1 MTIRIRS
8 LFLKIFLWFWATVVA
23 TGVALIATWIILQP
37 KNVPAQSQTTLAD
50 AAWVSGTSAVDALE
64 RQGASAAS
72 AYIAQLSQ
80 KTHLKSCLFDTSLN
94 VIAGSDCA
102 NFDDI
107 GTRATT
113 SDVPAFNTKH
123 NFVRVAVKVRGK
135 SGRDYV
141 YAVEQAMEHRG
152 PPPGIGPSGF
162 LLRWSVAF
170 LVSGFICYLLTRYL
184 TAPVLRLR
192 EASQH
197 LAAGDLST
205 RAAAGMERRRD
216 ELGSL
221 VRDFN
226 AMAAR
231 IEELVS
237 RQRQLIY
244 DISHELRSPLARLN
258 VALDLARQRKGD
270 DPAFDH
276 MEQDIGCL
284 NDMIER
290 LLTVAKLD
298 TSATPVP
305 MTQVDLTELVA
316 QIVRSAEFELQERS
330 GTVRLSSQGQYFVQ
344 GNAELLHSA
353 IENVIRNA
361 VRYTGTGETGT
372 GDTGTGNS
380 GPENSMP
387 EDSIPKNSIDV
398 QLESTNTATPGFVR
412 LLVRDYGQGVPES
425 ELVNIFQPFYRVA
438 DDRNRASG
446 GTGLGL
452 AIADR
457 VVRIHG
463 GTIQARNVT
472 PQGLEVEI
480 LLPRQKPL
488 NSPRS

>member
-1 MTIRIRS
+1 MRIRS
-8 LFLKIFLWFWATVVA
+8 LFLKIFLWFWATVIV

-37 KNVPAQSQTTLAD
+37 KNAPAQSQTTLGD
-50 AAWVSGTSAVDALE
+50 AAWVSGTSIIDALE
-64 RQGASAAS
+64 RQGPAAAS
-72 AYIAQLSQ
+72 EYLAQVSQ
-80 KTHLKSCLFDTSLN
+80 NTHMKSCLFDPAGN
-94 VIAGSDCA
+94 IIAGGNCA
-102 NFDDI
+102 LF
-107 GTRATT
+107 
-113 SDVPAFNTKH
+113 SDVGAIRTASGSPAINSKH
-123 NFVRVAVKVRGK
+123 GFARVFVSLRGK
-135 SGRDYV
+135 NGRQYI
-141 YAVEQAMEHRG
+141 YAVGAPEHRG
-152 PPPGIGPSGF
+152 PPPGIGPSGI
-162 LLRWSVAF
+162 LLRWTVPF
-170 LVSGFICYLLTRYL
+170 LVSGFICYLLARYL

-192 EASQH
+192 EASHH

-205 RAAAGMERRRD
+205 RAAAGMEHRRD

-258 VALDLARQRKGD
+258 VALDLGRQRKGD

-276 MEQDIGCL
+276 MELDIGCL

-298 TSATPVP
+298 TSAAPVP
-305 MTQVDLTELVA
+305 MAQVDLTALVA
-316 QIVRSAEFELQERS
+316 QIVRSAEFEMQERR
-330 GTVRLSSQGQYFVQ
+330 GTVRLSSQGQYFLQ

-361 VRYTGTGETGT
+361 VRYSGMESAGMA
-372 GDTGTGNS
+372 NS
-380 GPENSMP
+380 GPESEILN
-387 EDSIPKNSIDV
+387 KFIDV
-398 QLESTNTATPGFVR
+398 QLESTDAAPSGFVR

-425 ELVNIFQPFYRVA
+425 ELLNIFQPFYRVA

-463 GTIQARNVT
+463 GTIQARNGT
-472 PQGLEVEI
+472 PYGLEVEI
-480 LLPRQKPL
+480 LLPR
-488 NSPRS
+488 

>member
-8 LFLKIFLWFWATVVA
+8 LFLKIFLWFWATVIA
-23 TGVALIATWIILQP
+23 TGIALIATWIILQP
-37 KNVPAQSQTTLAD
+37 KNVPARSQTNLAD
-50 AAWVSGTSAVDALE
+50 IAWVSGTSAVDALE

-72 AYIAQLSQ
+72 AYVEQLGQ
-80 KTHLKSCLFDTSLN
+80 KTHLKSCLFDTRGN
-94 VIAGSDCA
+94 AIAGTHCA

-107 GTRATT
+107 GTHATT
-113 SDVPAFNTKH
+113 SDIPAIDTKH
-123 NFVRVAVKVRGK
+123 NFVRIAVKVRGK
-135 SGRDYV
+135 SGREYV
-141 YAVEQAMEHRG
+141 YAVEQATEHRG

-170 LVSGFICYLLTRYL
+170 LVSGLICYLLTGYL

-231 IEELVS
+231 IEELVF

-258 VALDLARQRKGD
+258 VALDLGRQRKGD

-276 MEQDIGCL
+276 MEQDIECL

-290 LLTVAKLD
+290 LLTVARLD
-298 TSATPVP
+298 TSATSIA
-305 MTQVDLTELVA
+305 MATVDLTELVS
-316 QIVRSAEFELQERS
+316 QIVRSADFELHERD
-330 GTVRLSSQGQYFVQ
+330 GAVRLSSQGQYFIE

-361 VRYTGTGETGT
+361 IRYTGQKSST
-372 GDTGTGNS
+372 S
-380 GPENSMP
+380 ENFV
-387 EDSIPKNSIDV
+387 PKNSVDV
-398 QLESTNTATPGFVR
+398 QLGSTDTAPGFIR

-438 DDRNRASG
+438 DDRNRESG

-457 VVRIHG
+457 VIRIHG
-463 GTIQARNVT
+463 GTIKARNA
-472 PQGLEVEI
+472 PPRGLEVEI
-480 LLPRQKPL
+480 LLPQTTPV

>member
-1 MTIRIRS
+1 MTVRIRS
-8 LFLKIFLWFWATVVA
+8 LFLKIFLWFWATVIA
-23 TGVALIATWIILQP
+23 TGIALIATWIILQP
-37 KNVPAQSQTTLAD
+37 KNVLVQSQTTLAD
-50 AAWVSGTSAVDALE
+50 TAWVSGTSVVDALE
-64 RQGASAAS
+64 RQGPSVAAG
-72 AYIAQLSQ
+72 YVKQLSRR
-80 KTHLKSCLFDTSLN
+80 THLKSCLFDASGN
-94 VIAGSDCA
+94 VIAGSDCTA
-102 NFDDI
+102 FGDI
-107 GTRATT
+107 GANAIA
-113 SDVPAFNTKH
+113 SDAPAFSMKH
-123 NFVRVAVKVRGK
+123 GFARIVMKLRGK
-135 SGRDYV
+135 SGREYI
-141 YAVEQAMEHRG
+141 YAVEALEHRG

-170 LVSGFICYLLTRYL
+170 LVSGLICYLLTRYL

-258 VALDLARQRKGD
+258 VALDLGRQRKGN

-276 MEQDIGCL
+276 MEQDIECL

-290 LLTVAKLD
+290 LLTVARLD
-298 TSATPVP
+298 TSATPIA
-305 MTQVDLTELVA
+305 MNQVNLTELVS
-316 QIVRSAEFELQERS
+316 QIVRSADFELQERA
-330 GTVRLSSQGQYFVQ
+330 GAVRLSSQDQYFVQ

-361 VRYTGTGETGT
+361 VRYTGP
-372 GDTGTGNS
+372 GNS
-380 GPENSMP
+380 V
-387 EDSIPKNSIDV
+387 DV
-398 QLESTNTATPGFVR
+398 LLESADDAAPGFVR
-412 LLVRDYGQGVPES
+412 LFVRDYGQGVPES
-425 ELVNIFQPFYRVA
+425 ELANIFQPFYRVA
-438 DDRNRASG
+438 DDRNRESG

-457 VVRIHG
+457 VIRIHG
-463 GTIQARNVT
+463 GTIKARNAA
-472 PQGLEVEI
+472 PHGLEVEI
-480 LLPRQKPL
+480 LLPQAASL
-488 NSPRS
+488 NSPKL